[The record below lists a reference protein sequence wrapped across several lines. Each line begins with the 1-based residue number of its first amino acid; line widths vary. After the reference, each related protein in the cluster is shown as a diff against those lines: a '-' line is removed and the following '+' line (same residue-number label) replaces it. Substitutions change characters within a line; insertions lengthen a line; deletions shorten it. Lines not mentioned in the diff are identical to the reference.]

1 MFREKEKK
9 KKCLY
14 GTEKRQVSLALGKAW
29 TDYFNL
35 SKEQAPDKKS
45 IMHYER
51 VIHKLQ
57 GQLRMFQHVLL
68 LLIYV
73 VVVMRMVLE
82 KMKMMMKT

>member
-1 MFREKEKK
+1 MK
-9 KKCLY
+9 
-14 GTEKRQVSLALGKAW
+14 TWQ
-29 TDYFNL
+29 DYYNL
-35 SKEQAPDKKS
+35 SKEQVPDKKG

>member
-1 MFREKEKK
+1 MK
-9 KKCLY
+9 
-14 GTEKRQVSLALGKAW
+14 TWQD
-29 TDYFNL
+29 DYNL
-35 SKEQAPDKKS
+35 SKEQVPDKKR

-82 KMKMMMKT
+82 KLKMMMKT

>member
-1 MFREKEKK
+1 MLAGNERFPS
-9 KKCLY
+9 LN
-14 GTEKRQVSLALGKAW
+14 KRKVLMKTWQ
-29 TDYFNL
+29 DYYNL
-35 SKEQAPDKKS
+35 SKEQVPDKKR